1 MKKLLLMALLVGVM
15 ATGANAAILGLAV
28 QGLAPD
34 DPHDQIFE
42 VNPSEEIIIETWV
55 MLRASETLSTVFYG
69 NELAPGATQ
78 TGVTSALTGWPT
90 GGENL
95 PLGEIGQQTAWGADP
110 GFNLH
115 FDVDTWV
122 LIGWQNIHIEGA
134 ESEFIEIMIAHAT
147 LGLLDAAGADYTYSP
162 AYEGAYAGYFLYG
175 NGCPGAGGP
184 PFGSQAPDPIVIHVT
199 PEPGSLALLALG
211 GLALI
216 RRR

>member
-1 MKKLLLMALLVGVM
+1 MKKLLLTALLVGVM

-42 VNPSEEIIIETWV
+42 VNPTDEIIIETWV

-69 NELAPGATQ
+69 NVLAPGATQ
-78 TGVTSALTGWPT
+78 NATGTDVNGWADGSV
-90 GGENL
+90 GGG
-95 PLGEIGQQTAWGADP
+95 LGEVGQQAAFAADP

-115 FDVDTWV
+115 FAVDTWV
-122 LIGWQNIHIEGA
+122 LVGWQAIHIDGV
-134 ESEFIEIMIAHAT
+134 ESDFIEIMIADDT
-147 LGLLDAAGADYTYSP
+147 LGLLDEAGGDYIYAPS
-162 AYEGAYAGYFLYG
+162 YEGGYSGYFAYG
-175 NGCPGAGGP
+175 NGCPGTPPGP
-184 PFGSQAPDPIVIHVT
+184 YGSQAPDPIVIHVT